1 MNLGHVR
8 RNKLTDQ
15 VKDYKIQRVK
25 FCGNGKRLAI
35 SLAAVYDNI
44 RRSKKKNSP
53 RNESHKFL
61 CTHIDTHE
69 YRTPFENLKIF
80 YSDTKTRKRIDRAEQ
95 IKTQKYLIYTPT
107 NAHIFI

>member
-1 MNLGHVR
+1 MESGSQSRWLPCM
-8 RNKLTDQ
+8 TT
-15 VKDYKIQRVK
+15 
-25 FCGNGKRLAI
+25 F
-35 SLAAVYDNI
+35 AAQ
-44 RRSKKKNSP
+44 KKKNSP